1 MLSISENFMDKKV
14 IFKKIFVDGEIGTVR
29 YKYRYQIT
37 IILSTIS
44 DDNLFEAVS
53 FQA

>member
-1 MLSISENFMDKKV
+1 MKFVFVICLTIFSMLSISENFMDKKV

-37 IILSTIS
+37 II
-44 DDNLFEAVS
+44 
-53 FQA
+53 